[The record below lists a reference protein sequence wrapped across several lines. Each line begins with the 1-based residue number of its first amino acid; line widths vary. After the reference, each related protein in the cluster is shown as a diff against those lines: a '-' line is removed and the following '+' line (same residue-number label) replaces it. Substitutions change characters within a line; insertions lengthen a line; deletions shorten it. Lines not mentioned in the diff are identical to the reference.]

1 LASALEALLFVSG
14 DPVTAAELARVLQ
27 VDEVN
32 VEFALSHLGDR
43 YLEGNGLRLQNVAGG
58 WQLTTAP
65 QFAEFVG
72 RLLTRTASRL
82 SRAAMETLAI
92 VAYRQPV
99 TSPEI
104 EAVRGVAA
112 SGVLKTLLE
121 RGLIT
126 EAGKKMVPGR
136 PMQYITTPDF
146 LRYFG
151 LPPLDVQ
158 DGQQLVVSADEVV
171 DGLPH
176 SDVSHAAIEGQ
187 TP

>member
-1 LASALEALLFVSG
+1 MSG

-27 VDEVN
+27 ADEAN
-32 VEFALSHLGDR
+32 VEFALNHLGDR
-43 YLEGNGLRLQNVAGG
+43 YLEGSGLRLQNVAGG

-121 RGLIT
+121 RGLIA

-136 PMQYITTPDF
+136 PMQYVTTPDF

-151 LPPLDVQ
+151 LTDLTQLPPLDVQ

-171 DGLPH
+171 DGLSH
-176 SDVSHAAIEGQ
+176 SDANLAATEAP